1 MTGTLPSRPDPGS
14 AGYAARVLAGSLSRA
29 SAAGLGLALIC
40 VIAGAALSA
49 SAPAALK
56 RLVDDLGEGVGSAV
70 MPALVYGSCL
80 GLARLAGEARAWLFG
95 RAEQD
100 MVRSLSLRAARHV
113 LSLRMQFFLERSSG
127 SLVQT
132 IENGLTGY
140 RLLLQHSV
148 FTLLPGLVEIALI
161 ALLVLHFL
169 DAAFLG
175 VLLVCAALYAAV
187 FAGGARKVLAASRDV
202 SAARIGVT
210 SRLADSLL
218 NIETVKAF
226 GGEDALARRLDIALL
241 DTRRSWRRF
250 YSVRWRNGV
259 LVALIFTC
267 GMMTVLLMS
276 LAAVRAGEMTPGGVV
291 LISAYML
298 QIVRPMEMLG
308 FAARDIGQGAAFIEL
323 LTAVLSEAPE
333 ASASQPAVK
342 HAPPSGPMA
351 IRLDGVS
358 FAHRSGAGVLRS
370 VTIDIAAGMKV
381 GLVGVSGSGKS
392 TLIRLLAGL
401 FEPSAGQI
409 LIDGA
414 PIADMAP
421 DVLRRQ
427 IAFIP
432 QAPGLF
438 NDRVEFN
445 VGFPEGN
452 ADALAVQSVLARVR
466 MTMQDGPG
474 NPAGEGGRCLSGGER
489 QRIAIARALL
499 RHPRLVL
506 ADEPTSALDAETETA
521 VLQELDRAFAGAT
534 MILATHRLR
543 AVRNADL
550 ILVLSGGRI
559 LESGTHDTLMAR
571 SGAYARMWK
580 SQKAG

>member
-14 AGYAARVLAGSLSRA
+14 AGYAAWVLAGSLSRA
-29 SAAGLGLALIC
+29 SAAGLGLALAC
-40 VIAGAALSA
+40 VMAGSALSA
-49 SAPAALK
+49 FAPAALK
-56 RLVDDLGEGVGSAV
+56 RLVDDLAAGAGSAV
-70 MPALVYGSCL
+70 MPALVYGACL
-80 GLARLAGEARAWLFG
+80 GLARLAGEARAWIFG

-100 MVRSLSLRAARHV
+100 IVRSLSLRAARHV
-113 LSLRMQFFLERSSG
+113 LSLRMPFFQERSSG

-140 RLLLQHSV
+140 RLLLQHAV

-175 VLLVCAALYAAV
+175 VLIACAALYAAV

-202 SAARIGVT
+202 SAARIEVT

-259 LVALIFTC
+259 LVTLIFTA
-267 GMMTVLLMS
+267 GMMAVLLMS

-308 FAARDIGQGAAFIEL
+308 FAARDIGQAGAFVERL
-323 LTAVLSEAPE
+323 NAVLSEAPE
-333 ASASQPAVK
+333 EGACLPA
-342 HAPPSGPMA
+342 PMPISGPMA
-351 IRLDGVS
+351 IRFDRVS
-358 FAHRSGAGVLRS
+358 FSHASGAEVLSS
-370 VTIDIAAGMKV
+370 VSFDIPPGMKV
-381 GLVGVSGSGKS
+381 GLVGASGSGKS
-392 TLIRLLAGL
+392 TLIRLLVGL

-414 PIADMAP
+414 PLQDIAP
-421 DVLRRQ
+421 DILRRQ
-427 IAFIP
+427 TAFIP

-438 NDRVEFN
+438 NDTVEFN

-466 MTMQDGPG
+466 MTTRGPG

-499 RHPRLVL
+499 RRPRLVL
-506 ADEPTSALDAETETA
+506 ADEPTSALDAGTETA
-521 VLQELDRAFAGAT
+521 VLQALDTAFAGAT

-550 ILVLSGGRI
+550 ILVMSSGQI
-559 LESGTHDTLMAR
+559 LESGTHDALMAR
-571 SGAYARMWK
+571 GAAYARMWK
-580 SQKAG
+580 SQEDG